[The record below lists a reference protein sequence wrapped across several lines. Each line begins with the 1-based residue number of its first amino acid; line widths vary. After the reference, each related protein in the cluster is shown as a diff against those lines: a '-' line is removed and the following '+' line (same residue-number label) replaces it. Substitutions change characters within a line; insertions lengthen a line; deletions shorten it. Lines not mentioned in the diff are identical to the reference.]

1 MECCLAPKELLR
13 LDGGTG
19 GVRVRCSSGT
29 VWLTRGDGVDYIIPG
44 GRIFDLAAGETAL
57 VEALEP
63 ATIRLGELSM
73 QDAPH
78 TSTIGL
84 AACRH

>member
-13 LDGGTG
+13 LDGGTV
-19 GVRVRCSSGT
+19 GVRVRCTSGT
-29 VWLTRGDGVDYIIPG
+29 VWLTKGDGVDYIIPC
-44 GRIFDLAAGETAL
+44 GRIFDLPAGESAL

-63 ATIRLGELSM
+63 ATIHLGDLSI
-73 QDAPH
+73 QVAPH